1 MNKNTSKCLF
11 KVGMWITFHAPVL
24 FFVQNVSSWEMVV
37 FLNSFHSVEALQA
50 NLDFDFNLIWLQ
62 MAVGDGWPE
71 VLTVESDW
79 GTRCQQGSSCSYLL
93 VHANVEGSWSVDV
106 KVLLYRHVHRWKWL
120 FPHQKIKLGEKKG
133 KQAPKSVC
141 RLYVSWLLSLFP
153 STHPCTVTTHTLQDC
168 MSILQHQANGG
179 VDFL

>member
-1 MNKNTSKCLF
+1 MAEWKSSVFLSLF
-11 KVGMWITFHAPVL
+11 HLWIKIPVNVYL
-24 FFVQNVSSWEMVV
+24 KLVCESHFMHLCFFFVQNVSSWEMVV

-62 MAVGDGWPE
+62 NDGWPE

-106 KVLLYRHVHRWKWL
+106 KVLLYRRAQMKVTVSPSKNQVR
-120 FPHQKIKLGEKKG
+120 GKKG
-133 KQAPKSVC
+133 QTSAKKC
-141 RLYVSWLLSLFP
+141 L
-153 STHPCTVTTHTLQDC
+153 
-168 MSILQHQANGG
+168 
-179 VDFL
+179 